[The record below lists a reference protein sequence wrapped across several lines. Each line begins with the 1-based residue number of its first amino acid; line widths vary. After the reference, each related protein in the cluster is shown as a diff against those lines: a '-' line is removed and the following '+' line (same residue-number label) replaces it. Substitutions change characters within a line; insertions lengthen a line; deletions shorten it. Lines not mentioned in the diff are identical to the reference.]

1 MTSIDESYVLS
12 RWNNKISS
20 ASILPHELGHAF
32 LMKGTNSTKGLINK
46 NSSIFFEAYSIF
58 LEFIFFD
65 FLRNTKYSKNA
76 IREEYYKLD
85 SFFALVEHHYGE
97 ILSFGDKI
105 ISGENLNTYYIRLLL
120 SNVLAMYFTD
130 LYRNDKITFMKE
142 ISCFF
147 ELFGCA
153 SEEELLSHFNLGK
166 IIEGSKHVMN
176 EYIRSYRK

>member
-1 MTSIDESYVLS
+1 MLGSFFNPFNYIIDHPIRDLIELYKC
-12 RWNNKISS
+12 N
-20 ASILPHELGHAF
+20 ILTF
-32 LMKGTNSTKGLINK
+32 SDLIDL
-46 NSSIFFEAYSIF
+46 F
-58 LEFIFFD
+58 
-65 FLRNTKYSKNA
+65 
-76 IREEYYKLD
+76 EYYKLD

-147 ELFGCA
+147 ELFGFA